1 MKVGGDVR
9 MSEIKKRILLVV
21 VIVILLIGLYII
33 VDCIRLKNSED
44 MTKPLITLGENK
56 GREETGESYT
66 QYYRIRL

>member
-1 MKVGGDVR
+1 

-44 MTKPLITLGENK
+44 MTKRRNWRIL
-56 GREETGESYT
+56 YT
-66 QYYRIRL
+66 ILSD